1 MARSSQIVGEAF
13 ERWLYATSSLPVLFK
28 IPHERNRAGKDV
40 RSVWLDFAGSTLSGA
55 FVTYDAKAM
64 QTPSRVS
71 PSILRPSQRIHA
83 DGALLATRR
92 VAVVVGWPHGSAWEV
107 AVIPWE
113 VLRAGSVDP
122 TLWIAQD
129 WCKALEELDHG

>member
-1 MARSSQIVGEAF
+1 MGRCSQILGEAF
-13 ERWLYATSSLPVLFK
+13 ERWLCATSSLPALFK

-40 RSVWLDFAGSTLSGA
+40 RSVWLDFVGATESGA

-71 PSILRPSQRIHA
+71 ASILRPSQRIHA
-83 DGALLATRR
+83 DNALRATRR
-92 VAVVVGWPHGSAWEV
+92 VAVVVGWPYGSAWQV
-107 AVIPWE
+107 AVIPWD

-122 TLWIAQD
+122 TQWIAQD